1 LLSRENA
8 CVDAVRKITKVL
20 KLLVEAGRE
29 LAEAVRVLVEAVE
42 SLQRQ

>member
-1 LLSRENA
+1 
-8 CVDAVRKITKVL
+8 VRKITKVL
-20 KLLVEAGRE
+20 KLFVEAGRE